1 MPLDREKILVS
12 SRKFVFFLVLG
23 ASSWV
28 LPFPLLSLSQMA
40 EDVGGAGCL
49 LSASH
54 STGVLDFLPMKRWE
68 LNFGKADVG
77 FSSQHFQVSLKGF

>member
-1 MPLDREKILVS
+1 
-12 SRKFVFFLVLG
+12 
-23 ASSWV
+23 
-28 LPFPLLSLSQMA
+28 MA